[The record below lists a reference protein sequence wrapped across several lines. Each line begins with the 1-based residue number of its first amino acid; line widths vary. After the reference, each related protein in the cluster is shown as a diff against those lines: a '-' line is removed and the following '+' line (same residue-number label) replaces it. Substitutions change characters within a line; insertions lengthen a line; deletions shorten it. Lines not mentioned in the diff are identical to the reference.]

1 MSNGFETLDNDT
13 LLSII
18 QPDLEQGNHDD
29 DLIAKIAQQKL
40 IDSIDTKTGAPANVR
55 ASVSAAQK
63 PNDKLATLKNFY
75 PDAVPVEVLDP
86 EHGAVKFG
94 RGNFVFTNPEN
105 GQLTLFDED
114 LRLFGMPVPGLRDLV
129 DVGPEIAE
137 TAGAIGGAIGGGIL
151 GAPGGPVGVGAGV
164 VLGEGVGSATARE
177 AYIGILDFFGETEDN
192 RTGMERLFDYGTTA
206 GINAVGGP
214 VINKVVQGVKYVAG
228 QPIRFVT
235 GAMSKEAKIAKDKMT
250 SIGVTNPSAGQ
261 VTANPVLNLAE
272 QALAGAPASTKI
284 MQENAAQT
292 INQIDNYAKGLAEK
306 YGGIRTTAEAAQE
319 LVKGARRARLDYDNK
334 VNKMYTDVNKFMPAN
349 LVSDGKNTAEF
360 VEKYLARAKT
370 ATGKPE
376 LNPALRQAE
385 MLLKD
390 ADNGVLNYN
399 TLKDFR
405 SSLMFNLRAA
415 ESRGALSAQNRKIKE
430 LVGYVTKDL
439 DALVKQSDNPN
450 ALKTYKAAN
459 AFVKEGSSKVGGMTY
474 IDNII
479 NKGEVRATD
488 ALNYVLRGAKDG
500 GEDLLKLRN
509 ELNADEFNVI
519 SGYML
524 GRMGLPTPG
533 VASAA
538 ELGEQAVKEGS
549 EYISEQ
555 GFSPKTF
562 ITNWNKLSKE
572 AKEVLFKGTEHEDL
586 VPALDNLVF
595 TIDRIGKSADQMAN
609 PSGTAR
615 VAFAMGTLGVMG
627 ADVGLGRL
635 FGSEGFEYGLGALV
649 APYASA
655 KLLTNKQFVNW
666 LAEGAEK
673 AAYDPMSWGQHVR
686 RLYQIYE
693 ANPDIREEVRAVT
706 EGLTGDSVEPVDW
719 EASESGL
726 PMAKPNANE
735 QAFREVSGNEVSNKL
750 MPNNLDLENRLRSFD
765 VPQVEGNL
773 FTQESDMAVS
783 PTVIPDPRDRE
794 IAMRQ
799 AGITDL
805 V

>member
-1 MSNGFETLDNDT
+1 MIF
-13 LLSII
+13 
-18 QPDLEQGNHDD
+18 
-29 DLIAKIAQQKL
+29 
-40 IDSIDTKTGAPANVR
+40 
-55 ASVSAAQK
+55 
-63 PNDKLATLKNFY
+63 
-75 PDAVPVEVLDP
+75 
-86 EHGAVKFG
+86 
-94 RGNFVFTNPEN
+94 
-105 GQLTLFDED
+105 
-114 LRLFGMPVPGLRDLV
+114 
-129 DVGPEIAE
+129 
-137 TAGAIGGAIGGGIL
+137 
-151 GAPGGPVGVGAGV
+151 
-164 VLGEGVGSATARE
+164 
-177 AYIGILDFFGETEDN
+177 
-192 RTGMERLFDYGTTA
+192 
-206 GINAVGGP
+206 
-214 VINKVVQGVKYVAG
+214 
-228 QPIRFVT
+228 
-235 GAMSKEAKIAKDKMT
+235 
-250 SIGVTNPSAGQ
+250 
-261 VTANPVLNLAE
+261 
-272 QALAGAPASTKI
+272 
-284 MQENAAQT
+284 
-292 INQIDNYAKGLAEK
+292 
-306 YGGIRTTAEAAQE
+306 
-319 LVKGARRARLDYDNK
+319 VKGARRARLDYDNK
-334 VNKMYTDVNKFMPAN
+334 VNKMYTDVNAFMPAN

-572 AKEVLFKGTEHEDL
+572 AKEVLFKGTEHEEL

-750 MPNNLDLENRLRSFD
+750 MPTNVDLENRLRSFE
-765 VPQVEGNL
+765 VPEVEGNL
-773 FTQESDMAVS
+773 FAQDPAMAMS
-783 PTVIPDPRDRE
+783 PTVLPDERDRE

-799 AGITDL
+799 AGISGL
-805 V
+805 A

>member
-1 MSNGFETLDNDT
+1 MNDGFKSLDDETLLAMVT
-13 LLSII
+13 
-18 QPDLEQGNHDD
+18 PEKDD
-29 DLIAKIAQQKL
+29 DESYQDALIAKLAQEKIL
-40 IDSIDTKTGAPANVR
+40 NSIDTKKGAPANVR

-63 PNDKLATLKNFY
+63 PNDKLATLKKYY
-75 PDAVPVEVLDP
+75 PDAIPVEVLDP
-86 EHGAVKFG
+86 ENGAIKYG
-94 RGNFVFTNPEN
+94 RGNFVFTDPETGN
-105 GQLTLFDED
+105 LTLFDED
-114 LRLFGMPVPGLRDLV
+114 LRLFGMPVPGLRDFV

-164 VLGEGVGSATARE
+164 VLGEGVGSVTARE

-192 RTGMERLFDYGTTA
+192 RTGMERLFDYGFTA

-235 GAMSKEAKIAKDKMT
+235 GAMSKEAKVAKDKML
-250 SIGVTNPSAGQ
+250 SVGVTDPSAGQ
-261 VTANPVLNLAE
+261 VTANPILNLAE

-292 INQIDNYAKGLAEK
+292 INQIDNYAKELAEK
-306 YGGIRTTAEAAQE
+306 YGGIRTTAEAAEE
-319 LVKGARRARLDYDNK
+319 LVKGARRARLDYDNQ
-334 VNKMYTDVNKFMPAN
+334 VNKMYNEVNKFMPAN
-349 LVSDGKNTAEF
+349 LVSDGKNTAQF
-360 VEKYLARAKT
+360 VKNYLARSKT

-376 LNPALRQAE
+376 LDPALRQAE
-385 MLLKD
+385 KLLKD

-405 SSLMFNLRAA
+405 SSLMYNLRSA

-430 LVGYVTKDL
+430 LIGYITKDL
-439 DALVKQSDNPN
+439 DALVKQSDNAN
-450 ALKTYKAAN
+450 AFKAYKAAN
-459 AFVKEGSSKVGGMTY
+459 AFVKEGSSKVGGMKY

-479 NKGEVRATD
+479 SKGEVRATD

-509 ELNADEFNVI
+509 ELTADEFNVI

-533 VASAA
+533 VASAV

-572 AKEVLFKGTEHEDL
+572 AKEALFKGTEHEEL

-666 LAEGAEK
+666 LTEAQRKPRTTQCLGANMSEGCIKFMRLIQILEK
-673 AAYDPMSWGQHVR
+673 
-686 RLYQIYE
+686 RLE
-693 ANPDIREEVRAVT
+693 
-706 EGLTGDSVEPVDW
+706 L
-719 EASESGL
+719 L
-726 PMAKPNANE
+726 PK
-735 QAFREVSGNEVSNKL
+735 
-750 MPNNLDLENRLRSFD
+750 D
-765 VPQVEGNL
+765 
-773 FTQESDMAVS
+773 
-783 PTVIPDPRDRE
+783 
-794 IAMRQ
+794 
-799 AGITDL
+799 
-805 V
+805 